1 MKKSDLKSGYLV
13 EYRNGLRR
21 LVIESSDNGF
31 VLVDGKNEICNEG
44 MNYKEDLS
52 SIPTGDLDIVKVFGI
67 PKSMNCFSVM
77 DPSERNVIWE
87 RKPKKMTMKEICDA
101 LGYEVEIVKESDG
114 K

>member
-31 VLVDGKNEICNEG
+31 VLIGGKNEICNEG
-44 MNYKEDLS
+44 MNYEEDLRS
-52 SIPTGDLDIVKVFGI
+52 TTASTLDIVKVFGI

-77 DPSERNVIWE
+77 EPSERNVIWK
-87 RKPKKMTMKEICDA
+87 RNPKKMTMKEICDA
-101 LGYEVEIVKESDG
+101 LGYEVEIVKE